1 MATLKELRKRVSELR
16 RDEHFENQ
24 VAFYTGDYG
33 NALAVKAKREEAE
46 LELDGHLKYNAWV
59 KRVNAERKAEEVC
72 DHCGKAFT
80 PAHATAHRHT
90 DNNGRVSFICPACT
104 NTICDKCK
112 WHGTPG
118 APEVTQ

>member
-59 KRVNAERKAEEVC
+59 KRVNAERMAE
-72 DHCGKAFT
+72 
-80 PAHATAHRHT
+80 
-90 DNNGRVSFICPACT
+90 
-104 NTICDKCK
+104 
-112 WHGTPG
+112 
-118 APEVTQ
+118 PEVTQ